1 MKVLKRTPEYLE
13 NRIRELEAEL
23 HMEQMRVHDLKQDME
38 EGLDYLRVR
47 EQQLE
52 IEKAR
57 AEKAEEALRMMSAGD
72 PWKQVEHLKA
82 RVAELETKIRFY
94 ESNYPEWSGEA
105 REREEC

>member
-1 MKVLKRTPEYLE
+1 MKIPIFIDKLLANEVLLARAEKAEMDARESLRLVRSME
-13 NRIRELEAEL
+13 ARIHELESEL

-57 AEKAEEALRMMSAGD
+57 AEKAE
-72 PWKQVEHLKA
+72 A
-82 RVAELETKIRFY
+82 RVAELEK
-94 ESNYPEWSGEA
+94 A
-105 REREEC
+105 REREAE